1 MSDSF
6 ERATGRKVISVAS
19 AQEVGAIAHLLID
32 TERRAV
38 AALVIGKGK
47 RAHLVDWAQVTGFGP
62 DAVMV
67 SDEAALRAPENDRER
82 LAASGALELVGKRV
96 LSETGNGLGAI
107 DDVMFDPSTGT
118 LEVIRIGNR
127 EIPADALLGSGS
139 YAAVLSADETAG

>member
-6 ERATGRKVISVAS
+6 ERATGRKVVSLAT
-19 AQEVGAIAHLLID
+19 AQEVGDIAHLLVD

-47 RAHLVDWAQVTGFGP
+47 RAKLVDWAQVTGFGP

-67 SDEAALRAPENDRER
+67 SDDAALRAPENDRER

-118 LEVIRIGNR
+118 VEAIRIGNR
-127 EIPADALLGSGS
+127 EIPADSLLGSGS